1 MKNIQLIITIV
12 FGALAV
18 LGLFSFAGIIPK
30 PGASTTAKI
39 TGNLTIWG
47 TVPKANMDKFLQQHF
62 SADYQDIHINYV
74 PKNPTTFASNII
86 EALAAGKGPDMVI
99 LPNDLIVRFSDKIE
113 LFTPAV
119 YTERTFLDTFI
130 QGGEVFVQPGE
141 GILALPFSVDPM
153 VMYWNRDIFASGGII
168 EPPKYWDQFLTLS
181 PVLTKKSESKEILQS
196 AVAFGEFRNI
206 THSKDIL
213 SMLMLQTGNPMVIR
227 KPGNVFLPVFMGSN
241 EQNIPPVGQV
251 FRFYTD
257 FADPLNMVYSWNRSL
272 PESKNLFIA
281 GKLGVYFGYASEFSS
296 IREKN
301 PNLNFDV
308 ALVPQVRNSAKR
320 STFAR
325 VSGLA
330 TMKTSPNKSLALY
343 TAQIFSSPKYSEFIS
358 TDLQTPSPDRA
369 VLSKGTAD
377 PYMKVFY
384 DSALISKTWLDLR
397 PELTDGMFQQAVES
411 ISSGKETISDAV
423 GKLQADFVVLTQ

>member
-30 PGASTTAKI
+30 PGASNTAKI

-47 TVPKANMDKFLQQHF
+47 TVPKANMDKFLQQYF
-62 SADYQDIHINYV
+62 SPDYSDIHITYV
-74 PKNPTTFASNII
+74 PKNSATFASNII

-113 LFTPAV
+113 LFTPAM
-119 YTERTFLDTFI
+119 YTERTFRDTFI
-130 QGGEVFVQPGE
+130 QAGEIFIQPGE

-153 VMYWNRDIFASGGII
+153 VMYWNRDIFTSGGIV

-181 PVLTKKSESKEILQS
+181 PILTKKSESKEISQS
-196 AVAFGEFRNI
+196 AVAFGEFRNV

-213 SMLMLQTGNPMVIR
+213 AMLMLQTGNPMVIR
-227 KPGNVFLPVFMGSN
+227 RPGNVFLPVFMGSN
-241 EQNIPPVGQV
+241 EQRIPPVSEV

-257 FADPLNMVYSWNRSL
+257 FADPLNMAYSWNRSL

-281 GKLGVYFGYASEFSS
+281 GKLAVYFGYASEISS
-296 IREKN
+296 IQAKN

-308 ALVPQVRNSAKR
+308 ALVPQVRDSANR
-320 STFAR
+320 STFGR

-343 TAQIFSSPKYSEFIS
+343 TAQIFSSSKYSEYIS
-358 TDLQTPSPDRA
+358 STLATPSPNRS
-369 VLSKGTAD
+369 VLAKGTAN
-377 PYMKVFY
+377 PFMKVFY
-384 DSALISKTWLDLR
+384 DSALISKTWFDLR
-397 PELTDGMFQQAVES
+397 PELTDGLFQQTVES
-411 ISSGKETISDAV
+411 ISSGKSTVVDAV
-423 GKLQADFVVLTQ
+423 GKLQADFSVLTQ